1 MTGLKSIAADVCW
14 LDILTMSK
22 SPVLQA
28 FLIIAAFYVLLVAV
42 VYLMQGRM
50 LYLASVPGRE
60 LTATP
65 ADIDLQYEDVA
76 IETADGI
83 RLHGW
88 FIPGSST
95 RVLLFFHGNAG
106 NISHRLDSIRQFLS
120 LGLSVF
126 IIEYRGYGQSGGKT
140 TEKGIYR
147 DADAAWRYLT
157 EERGVAAADIIIFG
171 RSMGASAAAKLAAKQ
186 QPLALI
192 VESSFT
198 SVPDIAQEIY
208 PWLPARWLSHLRHAT
223 RDYVRDVRSP
233 VLVIHGRDDEIVP
246 FHHGEA
252 IFEAANEPRTQ
263 LVLRGGHNDAY
274 IRDEANYIKGLH
286 AFLSGL
292 SH

>member
-1 MTGLKSIAADVCW
+1 MLKFVLIVAAC
-14 LDILTMSK
+14 
-22 SPVLQA
+22 
-28 FLIIAAFYVLLVAV
+28 YGLLVLV

-50 LYLASVPGRE
+50 LYLANVPGRE

-65 ADIDLQYEDVA
+65 ADINLEYENVT
-76 IETADGI
+76 IETADDV

-88 FIPGSST
+88 FIPGSSN
-95 RVLLFFHGNAG
+95 RVVLFFHGNAG
-106 NISHRLDSIRQFLS
+106 NISHRLESIRQFLS

-126 IIEYRGYGQSGGKT
+126 IIDYRGYGQSGGKT

-157 EERGVAAADIIIFG
+157 HERDISPGDIIIFG

-186 QPLALI
+186 EPLALI

-223 RDYVRDVRSP
+223 RDYVQNVRVP
-233 VLVIHGRDDEIVP
+233 VLIIHSGDDEIVP
-246 FHHGEA
+246 FHHGEE
-252 IFEAANEPRTQ
+252 IFAAAQQPKTL

-274 IRDEANYIKGLH
+274 IRDEVNYTKGLR
-286 AFLSGL
+286 AFLNDPGN
-292 SH
+292 